1 MRYIYENMTEKYAEE
16 ICYKWKYSGEYSFYD
31 MTEDKED
38 LEEFLDPQNWDRY
51 FVVKNSKKILGFFI
65 YKIKDDSIF
74 IGLGMKPEFTGR
86 GFGKDFLLSNLSFLK
101 KSVDCSDKKIRL
113 CVAEF
118 NKRAISLY
126 KRVGF
131 KPYMKYIQKTNG
143 GEYPFIKMELR

>member
-118 NKRAISLY
+118 NKRAIYLY